1 MTGFNLTFG
10 LNLHVVEKPI
20 GNATVFANVT
30 AVDVTVDAY
39 DSAIG
44 TIATGP
50 LQILTSALSFAVKA
64 LLEKAFANG
73 FPVPHLGPVHLTN
86 VGISFEDG
94 YAALAAS
101 LGWI

>member
-1 MTGFNLTFG
+1 M
-10 LNLHVVEKPI
+10 HSRSSRERDV
-20 GNATVFANVT
+20 
-30 AVDVTVDAY
+30 VDVTVDAY

-50 LQILTSALSFAVKA
+50 LQILTSAISFAVKA
-64 LLEKAFANG
+64 LLEKAFASG
-73 FPVPHLGPVHLTN
+73 FPVPHVGPLHLTN
-86 VGISFEDG
+86 VGITFADG